1 MPTATKPLGPAF
13 VAVAQGPGEA
23 VFSFNDSYGSF
34 SIHTAADPAG
44 IVAWHKQ
51 PPETPFTLTL
61 AFGEYL
67 HLRGRGTASVS
78 AATIV
83 G

>member
-1 MPTATKPLGPAF
+1 MPTAKKALGPNFAP
-13 VAVAQGPGEA
+13 VAQGPGEV
-23 VFSFNDSYGSF
+23 VFSFDSDYGSF
-34 SIHTAADPAG
+34 TKHTSDDPAA

-51 PPETPFTLTL
+51 PPETPFTTTL
-61 AFGEYL
+61 ATGEYL

-83 G
+83 